1 MTNNTIT
8 GPYVRRGILLGLIF
22 PIAAMI
28 ICIFILTPDDYP
40 VTFLGLHH
48 DFPLLWIIDSAPFVL
63 GLVSYIVGVQVSKSN
78 MSFLTRITDIN
89 SRLSKK
95 NQQLEDL
102 IGEKEILLKEV
113 HHRVKNN
120 LQIIT
125 SLLSLQASFI
135 EEDKTKALFRY
146 SQYRINSMAM
156 IHEMLYKS
164 EDILRIDYGQYAE
177 KLVQGLILS
186 MKGSENNVKFDIDVP
201 KMDLN
206 IDTAIPLGLLINE
219 VVTNSLKYGI
229 KGQAEGT
236 IHLKIKQIEGGQF
249 LMEIGDNGVGFPED
263 LNFRNSNSL
272 GLMLIHKLAIQLRGN
287 IEKDNSLG
295 GTNYLVNFSEI
306 IQTS

>member
-120 LQIIT
+120 LQIYYFRF
-125 SLLSLQASFI
+125 LSKYFI
-135 EEDKTKALFRY
+135 QVE
-146 SQYRINSMAM
+146 
-156 IHEMLYKS
+156 IH
-164 EDILRIDYGQYAE
+164 
-177 KLVQGLILS
+177 
-186 MKGSENNVKFDIDVP
+186 
-201 KMDLN
+201 
-206 IDTAIPLGLLINE
+206 
-219 VVTNSLKYGI
+219 
-229 KGQAEGT
+229 
-236 IHLKIKQIEGGQF
+236 
-249 LMEIGDNGVGFPED
+249 
-263 LNFRNSNSL
+263 
-272 GLMLIHKLAIQLRGN
+272 
-287 IEKDNSLG
+287 
-295 GTNYLVNFSEI
+295 
-306 IQTS
+306 